1 MDKNLSESKK
11 IADDRK
17 DPVSERW
24 QEGLEN
30 VMDLFKPY
38 LEKGRLTPVCQLE
51 DEDLP
56 LFDAALARVDLS
68 PGLFAAFLPYSAAG
82 TIAPPDSIKEWQ
94 RIDKG
99 EPSCKIIILRPGN
112 GKRVLCAEIS
122 EHAHRPGVDIFQEG
136 GFLGK
141 FDYDTNDICISELA
155 KVVRAHA
162 WGKEKW
168 QRNDYINYTL
178 NWFEK
183 TVYLEKADVTVD
195 TNFSFFHSPTLMKT
209 NRVDALFQLL
219 YGVLNKRIREEDPL
233 KLKKALQGTKFAMSG
248 MNGAEKKES
257 ADQAGQKQAGQKYQ
271 SRKIRLE
278 AWESLAETYLLDLLN
293 LVKKLELMDFSG
305 FTNAENHGF
314 QNEFVRTVRKLSS
327 DLDEIVIMSQP
338 GSVNN

>member
-11 IADDRK
+11 IVDNRK

-30 VMDLFKPY
+30 VMDMFKPY
-38 LEKGRLTPVCQLE
+38 LEKGRLTPACQLE
-51 DEDLP
+51 DEDIP

-68 PGLFAAFLPYSAAG
+68 PGLLAVFLPYSAAG
-82 TIAPPDSIKEWQ
+82 TIAPPESIKEWQ

-99 EPSCKIIILRPGN
+99 KPSCKIIILRPGD

-122 EHAHRPGVDIFQEG
+122 EHAKRPGVDIFQDG

-141 FDYDTNDICISELA
+141 FDYDTNEICISELA

-168 QRNDYINYTL
+168 QRNDYISYTL

-195 TNFSFFHSPTLMKT
+195 RNFSFFHSPTLIRT

-233 KLKKALQGTKFAMSG
+233 ELKKALHGTKLYLSDIH
-248 MNGAEKKES
+248 GAEEKGEKRADEAEEKQYKK
-257 ADQAGQKQAGQKYQ
+257 
-271 SRKIRLE
+271 RNVRLE

-293 LVKKLELMDFSG
+293 MIKKLELMDFTG

-327 DLDEIVIMSQP
+327 DLDEMVIMSAP
-338 GSVNN
+338 DSMNN

>member
-11 IADDRK
+11 IVDDRK

-24 QEGLEN
+24 QEGLEK

-51 DEDLP
+51 HEDIP

-82 TIAPPDSIKEWQ
+82 TIAPPESIKEWQ
-94 RIDKG
+94 RIDK
-99 EPSCKIIILRPGN
+99 EKPSCKIIIIRPGN

-122 EHAHRPGVDIFQEG
+122 EHAHRPGVDIFQDG

-141 FDYDTNDICISELA
+141 FDYDTNEICISELA

-195 TNFSFFHSPTLMKT
+195 TNFSFFHSPTLIKT

-219 YGVLNKRIREEDPL
+219 YGVLNHRIREEEPL
-233 KLKKALQGTKFAMSG
+233 NLKKALHGTKFVMSD
-248 MNGAEKKES
+248 MNGADKKES
-257 ADQAGQKQAGQKYQ
+257 ADQADQKYK
-271 SRKIRLE
+271 SRKIRLAE
-278 AWESLAETYLLDLLN
+278 WESLAETYLLDLLN
-293 LVKKLELMDFSG
+293 LVKKLELMDFTG

-314 QNEFVRTVRKLSS
+314 QNEFVRTLRKLSS
-327 DLDEIVIMSQP
+327 DLDEIAIMSAP
-338 GSVNN
+338 SSMNN

>member
-11 IADDRK
+11 VVDDRK

-38 LEKGRLTPVCQLE
+38 LAKGRLTPVSRLE
-51 DEDLP
+51 DKDIS

-82 TIAPPDSIKEWQ
+82 TIAPPESIKEWQ
-94 RIDKG
+94 RIDK
-99 EPSCKIIILRPGN
+99 EKPSCKIIILRPGD

-122 EHAHRPGVDIFQEG
+122 EHAHRPGVDIFQDG

-141 FDYDTNDICISELA
+141 FDYDTNEICISELA

-195 TNFSFFHSPTLMKT
+195 KNFSFFHSPTLIKT

-219 YGVLNKRIREEDPL
+219 YGVLNHRIREEDPL
-233 KLKKALQGTKFAMSG
+233 NLKKALHGTNLYTSEMH
-248 MNGAEKKES
+248 GAEKKET
-257 ADQAGQKQAGQKYQ
+257 ADQADQKYK
-271 SRKIRLE
+271 SRKTRLE

-293 LVKKLELMDFSG
+293 LVKKLELMDFTG

-327 DLDEIVIMSQP
+327 DLDEMVIMSAP
-338 GSVNN
+338 DSMNN